1 MLSNE
6 RALELLKGANP
17 KNQDEADFVI
27 NYNKKS
33 REAIKESLDRDR
45 DYHNR
50 LIQASK
56 EMYSLLTATLPKDF
70 FCKKQVSVKTAKKV
84 YSLCLFEAN
93 IKFQTILH
101 NPFLR
106 KKYDILLNA
115 NPTELYYW
123 SIAPELRDEL
133 FAKHFKVNVNKL
145 EKIYE
150 KYVTQDFIEKVKNI
164 ESKYDVH
171 FIYRHFDAYQWITG
185 YYEFKECAKYYGWE

>member
-6 RALELLKGANP
+6 RALELLNGATP
-17 KNQDEADFVI
+17 QNQDESDFVI
-27 NYNKKS
+27 NYNKNQEI
-33 REAIKESLDRDR
+33 RIKESLDRDR

-70 FCKKQVSVKTAKKV
+70 FCKKPVSVKIAKKV
-84 YSLCLFEAN
+84 SALCLFEAN

-115 NPTELYYW
+115 NPTEFYYW
-123 SIAPELRDEL
+123 GIVPGLREEL
-133 FAKHFKVNVNKL
+133 FAKHFKINTKKL
-145 EKIYE
+145 EKIYD
-150 KYVTQDFIEKVKNI
+150 KYITEDFFKKVKAI

-171 FIYRHFDAYQWITG
+171 LGFGNFDAYQWVTG